1 MVLDAGIA
9 TILRGHDTAE
19 NGEMPHVVYDIQI
32 FQSYFA
38 EKTVGIS
45 RFYAAKSNDSQADL
59 LLEIQRC
66 GMIRPSDVCRVQS
79 FVDSGI
85 SGDYVV
91 LQAQQIL
98 NDDNL
103 PATDLTLQRID
114 PIEGG
119 EHGTRTDQ
127 SGSGIN
133 GG

>member
-1 MVLDAGIA
+1 MVLDAGIV
-9 TILRGHDTAE
+9 TILRGHDIAE

-114 PIEGG
+114 PIERG
-119 EHGTRTDQ
+119 EHGTGTDQ
-127 SGSGIN
+127 GSPGIY